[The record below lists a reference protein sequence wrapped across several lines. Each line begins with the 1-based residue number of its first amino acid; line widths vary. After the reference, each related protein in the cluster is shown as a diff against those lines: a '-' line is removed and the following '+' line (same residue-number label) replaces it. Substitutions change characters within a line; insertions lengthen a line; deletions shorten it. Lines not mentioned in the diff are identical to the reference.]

1 MMPLKVIS
9 MRTLVTSIAGV
20 ICLFFFAA
28 CSDLAIKKN
37 APTETLVMTT
47 DLINDSAAISQ
58 YEYFHSKQ
66 GVWPELKKANM
77 ASGISEIQIFR
88 FGNRLVMMVTYPK
101 NADLAKM
108 DSLYVAA
115 DPKVKEWGLLMSKFQ
130 KSLPGVDSS
139 QKWVQMKLIHHYKE
153 GNYYK

>member
-1 MMPLKVIS
+1 MMPLKVKS
-9 MRTLVTSIAGV
+9 MRNLFTSIAGL
-20 ICLFFFAA
+20 IGLFFLQA
-28 CSDLAIKKN
+28 CSDLAKKKN
-37 APTETLVMTT
+37 TPTETMVMTT
-47 DLINDSAAISQ
+47 DLVNDSAAISQ

-66 GVWPELKKANM
+66 GVWPELKKANE

-108 DSLYVAA
+108 DSLYVSA
-115 DPKVKEWGLLMSKFQ
+115 DPKVKEWGLLMSAFQ

-139 QKWVQMKLIHHYKE
+139 QKWVKMKSIHHYKE
-153 GNYYK
+153 GTYY